1 MTRSSNTDHP
11 AAQEASPAGLPPTV
25 FPAPVF
31 PAPGMERSPWLVYRL
46 ARKVVVS
53 VVGGSVVL
61 VGVVMFV
68 TPGPALVVIPA
79 GLAILATEYVWAQR
93 WLERMR
99 QETIRA
105 VRAVRGGFEGRQVP
119 NPPSP
124 DANEGGR
131 PGKRQDA
138 NEGGGGVALGGA
150 TD

>member
-1 MTRSSNTDHP
+1 M
-11 AAQEASPAGLPPTV
+11 
-25 FPAPVF
+25 
-31 PAPGMERSPWLVYRL
+31 VYRL
-46 ARKVVVS
+46 ARKVTVS

-105 VRAVRGGFEGRQVP
+105 VRAVRDGFEGGRAP
-119 NPPSP
+119 GPLAP
-124 DANEGGR
+124 DAK
-131 PGKRQDA
+131 PGD
-138 NEGGGGVALGGA
+138 GA
-150 TD
+150 TSGQGPE